1 MNFFDYRSRSDRRRR
16 RKRAKKEPD
25 LTKAEKYIVKIKAG
39 CGSRRFRD
47 WLSSKPMDRFVVR
60 SNKLK

>member
-39 CGSRRFRD
+39 AGSRKFKEF
-47 WLSSKPMDRFVVR
+47 LSSKPIEKYVVR
-60 SNKLK
+60 LGG